1 MPVQIWNR
9 NILIYVVI
17 TSCYSYCVYSPH
29 IYAWGGNIGS
39 LCSTISVR
47 RYLLFSRLQKKKSWK
62 YIVSIKFN
70 ESAFV
75 DKQAFLFWHVAKL
88 PAIRYIYFMSR
99 WGLTTCH
106 AFFHTILLYRNRLYK
121 FYTNVCSLQPGVKQ
135 ILYDQHAERYNNWRF
150 ETHI

>member
-29 IYAWGGNIGS
+29 IYAWCGNIGS
-39 LCSTISVR
+39 LCLTISVR
-47 RYLLFSRLQKKKSWK
+47 RYLLFFSTTKKKSWK

-75 DKQAFLFWHVAKL
+75 DKQAFLFGHVAKL
-88 PAIRYIYFMSR
+88 SAIRYIYFMSR

-106 AFFHTILLYRNRLYK
+106 AFFHTNRCFLSI
-121 FYTNVCSLQPGVKQ
+121 FTTIQEPSIQ
-135 ILYDQHAERYNNWRF
+135 ILHERLFSPAWRQTDHLRPTRW
-150 ETHI
+150 EIQ